1 LQYLPDN
8 LRQFS
13 GGSMQTV
20 SDLFLI
26 VALATVVVLALK
38 FLGV

>member
-1 LQYLPDN
+1 
-8 LRQFS
+8 
-13 GGSMQTV
+13 MEAI

-26 VALATVVVLALK
+26 VALAAVVVWVLK